1 MRIVVVGAGIAGLV
15 AAGAAQRAGHQVTV
29 LERSAPGSA
38 AGAGISLWG
47 NAMRALDAIP
57 AAQPARVGQGDSDAS
72 ENSEPL
78 SLGQRVRAIG
88 GAPRA
93 GSPAGIR
100 LPSGRWLVRTM
111 VGERGQLGPG
121 SEVAVVHRADLQR
134 VLTEQ
139 LPAGAIRYDS
149 SWLGVEQRPDGAT
162 VTWHGPAGEVS
173 AEVDLVIAA
182 DGLRSP
188 LRDSIWSDDPGV
200 RYAGYTSWRGITAA
214 PFELASGGETWCRGE
229 RFGCAPLRDGWVYW
243 FAAASV
249 PAGTATTNT
258 ATTNTATTN
267 TATTNTA
274 TTNTATTDERA
285 EVLRRFG
292 VWHDPIPALIAGTRG
307 EEVLHHDINDLAG
320 RLGSFVRGRV
330 VLIGD
335 AAHAMTPDLGQGGCQ
350 AMEDAVTLISLVS
363 EATTGAAID
372 GVLARHDQQRRRRT
386 QPLAARARMVGRVGQ
401 LQSRIGAG
409 LRNGVFALMPG
420 SAFVRAST
428 SVQRW
433 DPPRRIGQSI

>member
-15 AAGAAQRAGHQVTV
+15 AAGAAQRAGHHVTV

-121 SEVAVVHRADLQR
+121 REVAVVHRADLQR

-249 PAGTATTNT
+249 PAGTATT
-258 ATTNTATTN
+258 
-267 TATTNTA
+267 
-274 TTNTATTDERA
+274 DERA

-372 GVLARHDQQRRRRT
+372 GVLARYDQQRRRRT

>member
-1 MRIVVVGAGIAGLV
+1 M
-15 AAGAAQRAGHQVTV
+15 
-29 LERSAPGSA
+29 
-38 AGAGISLWG
+38 
-47 NAMRALDAIP
+47 
-57 AAQPARVGQGDSDAS
+57 
-72 ENSEPL
+72 
-78 SLGQRVRAIG
+78 
-88 GAPRA
+88 
-93 GSPAGIR
+93 
-100 LPSGRWLVRTM
+100 
-111 VGERGQLGPG
+111 
-121 SEVAVVHRADLQR
+121 HRADLQR

-162 VTWHGPAGEVS
+162 VTWHGPAGEGS

-214 PFELASGGETWCRGE
+214 PFELASGGETWGRGE

-249 PAGTATTNT
+249 PAG
-258 ATTNTATTN
+258 

-350 AMEDAVTLISLVS
+350 AIEDAVTLISLLSAVS
-363 EATTGAAID
+363 TGAMTGTTSGATVD
-372 GVLARHDQQRRRRT
+372 GALALYDQQRRRRT

-401 LQSRIGAG
+401 LHSRVGAV
-409 LRNGVFALMPG
+409 LRNGVLALMPG

-428 SVQRW
+428 SVQHW
-433 DPPRRIGQSI
+433 DPAALI

>member
-1 MRIVVVGAGIAGLV
+1 MHIVVVGAGIAGLV
-15 AAGAAQRAGHQVTV
+15 AAGAAHRAGHRVTV

-47 NAMRALDAIP
+47 NALRALDAIP
-57 AAQPARVGQGDSDAS
+57 ATQPASVSPGESDAS
-72 ENSEPL
+72 GHAQPR

-100 LPSGRWLVRTM
+100 TPSGRWLVRTP
-111 VGERGQLGPG
+111 VGERGELGPG

-134 VLTEQ
+134 VLTDQ
-139 LPAGAIRYDS
+139 LPRSAIRYES
-149 SWLGVEQRPDGAT
+149 VCLGVDQQPDGAS
-162 VTWHGPAGEVS
+162 VTWHGPDGETS
-173 AEVDLVIAA
+173 ATADLVLAA

-188 LRDSIWSDDPGV
+188 LRHSLWPDDPGV

-214 PFELASGGETWCRGE
+214 PFDLASGGETWGRGE
-229 RFGCAPLRDGWVYW
+229 RFGCAPLRDGRVYW
-243 FAAASV
+243 FATASV
-249 PAGTATTNT
+249 PAGS
-258 ATTNTATTN
+258 
-267 TATTNTA
+267 
-274 TTNTATTDERA
+274 ATTDERA

-292 VWHDPIPALIAGTRG
+292 AWHDPIPALVTATRG
-307 EEVLHHDINDLAG
+307 GEVLRHDINDLGG
-320 RLGSFVRGRV
+320 RLDSFVRGRV

-350 AMEDAVTLISLVS
+350 AIEDAVTLISLLAA
-363 EATTGAAID
+363 ATTTGDA
-372 GVLARHDQQRRRRT
+372 LTLYDQQRRHRT
-386 QPLAARARMVGRVGQ
+386 QSLAARARMVGRMGQ
-401 LQSRIGAG
+401 LNSRVGAG
-409 LRNGVFALMPG
+409 LRDGLLRVVPG

-433 DPPRRIGQSI
+433 DPPASG